1 MYLGVKLHLETRGFV
16 KVVEKKRRYPE
27 GGSQP

>member
-1 MYLGVKLHLETRGFV
+1 MYLGVKPHLETRGFV
-16 KVVEKKRRYPE
+16 KVVEKKRYPE